1 MASLDEKVKLR
12 FLQWQGL
19 YKEEKP
25 FEIVTETIQGS
36 ESRRTNLLFGT
47 NGEQTI
53 TDIRGREG
61 TQFALDSHGF
71 AYRPKPCPFDG
82 YDNKQRIL
90 EEYLPWAESIIK
102 QEIGDIGRVFIF
114 DWRLRRSDFTPRR
127 VDLTELHQYLP
138 VASTCHV
145 DQSPWEMVKRCRKFL
160 GAEAEELFKG
170 RIRII
175 NLWKPLS
182 HTIQDRPIAVCDGS
196 TVDQADLVHTDYV
209 RRDDV
214 QETMYLLHNDRQ
226 KWYYLSRQTP
236 DEVLLIKIYDSSLAV
251 KAINCPHSSFFH
263 SKIPPTAVP
272 RQSIEVR
279 AFVFSRS

>member
-1 MASLDEKVKLR
+1 MS
-12 FLQWQGL
+12 
-19 YKEEKP
+19 
-25 FEIVTETIQGS
+25 S
-36 ESRRTNLLFGT
+36 
-47 NGEQTI
+47 
-53 TDIRGREG
+53 
-61 TQFALDSHGF
+61 
-71 AYRPKPCPFDG
+71 
-82 YDNKQRIL
+82 
-90 EEYLPWAESIIK
+90 
-102 QEIGDIGRVFIF
+102 
-114 DWRLRRSDFTPRR
+114 
-127 VDLTELHQYLP
+127 
-138 VASTCHV
+138 
-145 DQSPWEMVKRCRKFL
+145 
-160 GAEAEELFKG
+160 
-170 RIRII
+170 
-175 NLWKPLS
+175 LWKPLS

-251 KAINCPHSSFFH
+251 KAISKPYPHHSSTYIRASSSIIDCPHSSFFH